1 MSKPITISQAV
12 DMLYRGRSNLIKAAK
27 AADTNPE
34 TLKRLLLEKVR
45 SKPQLEPLQLTL
57 DLR

>member
-12 DMLYRGRSNLIKAAK
+12 DMLYRGRSNLIKAAT
-27 AADTNPE
+27 AADTDPC

-45 SKPQLEPLQLTL
+45 SKPTFEPLQLTL

>member
-12 DMLYRGRSNLIKAAK
+12 DMLYRGRSNLIKAAI
-27 AADTNPE
+27 AADTDPQ

-45 SKPQLEPLQLTL
+45 TKPSFEPLQLTL

>member
-1 MSKPITISQAV
+1 MSKPITLTQAV

-27 AADTNPE
+27 AAETDPQ

-45 SKPQLEPLQLTL
+45 SKPSFEPLQLTL

>member
-12 DMLYRGRSNLIKAAK
+12 DMLYRGRSNLIKAAV
-27 AADTNPE
+27 AAETEPE
-34 TLKRLLLEKVR
+34 ILKRLLLEKVR
-45 SKPQLEPLQLTL
+45 SKPSYEPLQLTL

>member
-1 MSKPITISQAV
+1 MSKPITLTQAV

-27 AADTNPE
+27 AAETDPQ

-45 SKPQLEPLQLTL
+45 SKPSYEPLQLTL

>member
-12 DMLYRGRSNLIKAAK
+12 NMLYRGRSNLIKAAK